1 MHSQAARLQPHDFYL
16 PCAIDSHVLE
26 APHSTQGYSA
36 AASLEATPYFRVFPQ
51 ASSTAV
57 FDRLAADAARK
68 GAGDGLRRTVSAKHG
83 LSAGA
88 TRRGGQVRAA
98 NLVFSSAFLSD
109 RACRLIVVL
118 RLNIFISVHVYQ
130 VRARGEEAELLR
142 ALQPG
147 GELSTRHSTR
157 D

>member
-36 AASLEATPYFRVFPQ
+36 ASSLEATPYFRVFPQ

-68 GAGDGLRRTVSAKHG
+68 GGDGLRRTVSTKHG

-98 NLVFSSAFLSD
+98 TLVL
-109 RACRLIVVL
+109 
-118 RLNIFISVHVYQ
+118 
-130 VRARGEEAELLR
+130 
-142 ALQPG
+142 
-147 GELSTRHSTR
+147 
-157 D
+157 